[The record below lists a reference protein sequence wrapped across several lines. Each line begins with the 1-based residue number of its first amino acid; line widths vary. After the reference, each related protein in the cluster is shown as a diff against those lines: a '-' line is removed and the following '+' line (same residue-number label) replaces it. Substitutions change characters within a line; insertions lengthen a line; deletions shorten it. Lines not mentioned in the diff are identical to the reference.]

1 MGRHPRWGQELC
13 VVDGSHVV
21 QVVES
26 FLDKIAQQAK
36 PGERVAAVV
45 DRIEVTRLREYI
57 FSDV

>member
-21 QVVES
+21 QVVEG
-26 FLDKIAQQAK
+26 FLDKIAQQTK
-36 PGERVAAVV
+36 PGERIADVV
-45 DRIEVTRLREYI
+45 ERIEVTRLRKDF